1 MKIRSFYEVDV
12 MRHIQ
17 RLCPAQLID
26 EFEHTGPNGVHRCTI
41 SEVLGPA
48 LSSDIE
54 DLYPDEE
61 YPVVSQIAR
70 GLQYLHHLRGRS
82 WRYAA

>member
-1 MKIRSFYEVDV
+1 MGA
-12 MRHIQ
+12 
-17 RLCPAQLID
+17 LCPAQLID
-26 EFEHTGPNGVHRCTI
+26 EFEHTGPNGVHHCTI

-70 GLQYLHHLRGRS
+70 GLQYLHHLQGVHGGTQLDLQYLS
-82 WRYAA
+82 VS